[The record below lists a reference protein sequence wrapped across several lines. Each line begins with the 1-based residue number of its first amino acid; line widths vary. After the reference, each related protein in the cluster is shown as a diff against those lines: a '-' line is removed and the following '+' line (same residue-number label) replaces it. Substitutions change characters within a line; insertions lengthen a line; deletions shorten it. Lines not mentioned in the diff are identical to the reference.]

1 MNARTDENYLSKLG
15 GLRKGPSKPTKFSK
29 VTRWG
34 DYQNSRDF
42 TWKSRYLFKREKVS
56 NNENVTISKQSKLAG
71 WRQLQ
76 ILLTL

>member
-1 MNARTDENYLSKLG
+1 M
-15 GLRKGPSKPTKFSK
+15 KFSK

-42 TWKSRYLFKREKVS
+42 TWKSRNLSKREKVS
-56 NNENVTISKQSKLAG
+56 NDENVTILKQTKLAE

-76 ILLTL
+76 ISQIL